1 MRMIELA
8 FEEKARVLEQ
18 EVRGLREYSQERQS
32 QLTLME
38 RRAGELEG
46 QLREAE
52 QRQRDLAAENASLNA
67 EKSQLSHELKN
78 AQRELQRLDSFKRS
92 ILQSIKDD
100 GDLPPRAAFG
110 GASNPSSPPPSAA
123 SCDAAPTPLIDYAS
137 WAAPTAWIPP
147 ARARAR
153 AAARRRRAR
162 RPAAATRRRRHL
174 TADFPAAQQA
184 TYEQFNMFLSN
195 IKRLN
200 DHAQTRGH
208 ADARRIPSAPTTTTS
223 PGVQAAPSRHG
234 PTSAGGAARTVRA
247 RGGGATGGS
256 RGVGRLRACMH
267 SAD

>member
-1 MRMIELA
+1 MTSVTPSYAPQNPDEQLKVGMRMIELA

-123 SCDAAPTPLIDYAS
+123 SCGGGCSRLPLTDYAS
-137 WAAPTAWIPP
+137 SAAPAAWSAAGAGGGATP
-147 ARARAR
+147 AS
-153 AAARRRRAR
+153 AAAGGGDEATSAHLDGKDFFRQAR
-162 RPAAATRRRRHL
+162 LRL
-174 TADFPAAQQA
+174 

-200 DHAQTRGH
+200 DHAQTREDTLMRAQDIFG
-208 ADARRIPSAPTTTTS
+208 ADNDDLF
-223 PGVQAAPSRHG
+223 QAFKSLLSRHG
-234 PTSAGGAARTVRA
+234 LT
-247 RGGGATGGS
+247 
-256 RGVGRLRACMH
+256 
-267 SAD
+267 

>member
-1 MRMIELA
+1 MTSVTSSYAPQNPDEQLKVGMRMIELA

-123 SCDAAPTPLIDYAS
+123 SCGGGCSRLPLTDYAS
-137 WAAPTAWIPP
+137 SAAPTAWSAAGAGAGAGGGATP
-147 ARARAR
+147 AS
-153 AAARRRRAR
+153 AAAGGGDEATSAHLDGKDFFRQAR
-162 RPAAATRRRRHL
+162 LRL
-174 TADFPAAQQA
+174 

-200 DHAQTRGH
+200 DHAQTREDTLMRAQDIFG
-208 ADARRIPSAPTTTTS
+208 ADNDDLF
-223 PGVQAAPSRHG
+223 QAFKSLLSRHG
-234 PTSAGGAARTVRA
+234 LT
-247 RGGGATGGS
+247 
-256 RGVGRLRACMH
+256 
-267 SAD
+267 